1 MSTNELRASRKLS
14 DAPDS
19 TDHPNNSATFTRA
32 FWAIGCWIA
41 LVSVS
46 GCASSWNGSIGAVL
60 SQQKSDGHV
69 YIRTVPRDMAG
80 YRGGLREGDELVAI
94 DEKPVDRMEA
104 AEVAHALRGRVGTKV
119 NLIVIRGSDR
129 LNITVERGPFRESR

>member
-1 MSTNELRASRKLS
+1 
-14 DAPDS
+14 
-19 TDHPNNSATFTRA
+19 
-32 FWAIGCWIA
+32 
-41 LVSVS
+41 
-46 GCASSWNGSIGAVL
+46 
-60 SQQKSDGHV
+60 
-69 YIRTVPRDMAG
+69 MAG